1 MQNASLNC
9 CLEHKVNLS
18 FIGEIVFV
26 TNIILAR
33 KFVMLKYDGMN
44 TMTKITNLNLL
55 SISKKTQPIS
65 LHGSSSAR
73 PLRTFERRVS
83 EAYFIKTICPNTLT
97 DHRQ

>member
-26 TNIILAR
+26 TNIILDR

-44 TMTKITNLNLL
+44 TKTKIANLNLL
-55 SISKKTQPIS
+55 AFQRK
-65 LHGSSSAR
+65 
-73 PLRTFERRVS
+73 
-83 EAYFIKTICPNTLT
+83 PNP
-97 DHRQ
+97 